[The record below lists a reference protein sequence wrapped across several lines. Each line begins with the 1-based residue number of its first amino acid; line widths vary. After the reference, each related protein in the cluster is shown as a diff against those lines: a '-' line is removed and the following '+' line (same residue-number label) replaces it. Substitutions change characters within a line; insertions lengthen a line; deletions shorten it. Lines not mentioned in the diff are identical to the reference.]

1 MSIEYTTCKVE
12 HRDYVPYG
20 WIAVEFCHVD
30 FMGKHAKLYEN
41 EWHDIEF
48 EKYRKREKEIK
59 EIEEELKSIEK
70 ADENIAKQQISLE
83 YEIRN
88 LRKKLPIF
96 KRLFKGDTEEI
107 KDKKAELEK
116 LMNTKN
122 YKIKGYFVLT
132 KLKKELDEDRFYS
145 QSELMRKIERYLKDK
160 GFRIINSS
168 QSGGECKE
176 QIDIWQKEYN

>member
-1 MSIEYTTCKVE
+1 MSREYTTCKVK

-20 WIAVEFCHVD
+20 WIAIEFCEVD
-30 FMGKHAKLYEN
+30 FMGKDAKLYEN
-41 EWHDIEF
+41 EWHEIKF
-48 EKYRKREKEIK
+48 AKYDKREKEIK
-59 EIEEELKSIEK
+59 EIEEELKSIKK
-70 ADENIAKQQISLE
+70 AAEDIAKQEIRLE

-116 LMNTKN
+116 IINTKN
-122 YKIKGYFVLT
+122 CKIKNYYVLT
-132 KLKKELDEDRFYS
+132 ELKKDLDEDKFYS